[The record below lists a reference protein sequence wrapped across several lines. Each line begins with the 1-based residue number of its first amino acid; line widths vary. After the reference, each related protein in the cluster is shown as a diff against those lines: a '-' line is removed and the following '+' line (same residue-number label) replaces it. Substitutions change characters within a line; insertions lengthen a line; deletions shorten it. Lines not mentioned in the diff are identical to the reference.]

1 MTDGAFITLLNM
13 SLTAGYVILALALLR
28 LFLRR
33 TPRRLLYALW
43 LLPLFRLVCPVS
55 VESMLSLLP
64 SAQPIPP
71 DLPYQAV
78 PAIHS
83 GIPAL
88 NAVVNPALAQSAPEA
103 AASAN
108 PLQIWAFAG
117 KAIWMVGLTILLCY
131 AIVTYTR
138 LAYSLRYATREGDI
152 WRSEAVA
159 NPMVLGLLR
168 PRIYLPLQTAGEGY
182 ILAHEKMHISHG
194 DHFIKP
200 LAFLVLCA
208 HWFNPLV
215 WLAYGLMVKD
225 MEGACDE
232 RVLRQA
238 SPMERN
244 EYAACLLDMGTRRS
258 GLAVPLAFGESDTAG
273 RIKRILN
280 YKKPAFWL
288 VAALIVIAAV
298 LCVTLLSNPVG
309 TQALPNADVAIIGG
323 ADGPTSIFVSRPAGT
338 VALNPGET
346 LTIDDNL
353 MIKGTSLGMF
363 TTYAVADGN
372 PTYAVGGEDVA
383 QELAQLPVYPYMLL
397 SSLSQIEVLVQ
408 NSLIEEIRLSH
419 TLLGEDGKTL
429 YHKPD
434 GSALDE
440 EATFDV
446 LVGEPALFGSKGIPL
461 ARYIYTL
468 QPSALVALS
477 SKLQPYPAGAL
488 RCFSLRYRIGAQWR
502 ECCFVL
508 RTDEGMYGP
517 GEVQAEAGEG
527 GAPVITAADADD
539 RYARMLKMFP
549 QEPAYEW
556 KDTTG
561 DWDGD
566 GKEDKAGFVKEPI
579 DEIYNRQTAL
589 AVQFG
594 DGKRLEAK
602 AKDSANASGWG
613 VDYQVLGADVNG
625 DGANEIL
632 LLIDIGA
639 AGGNGGYSLQVY
651 EQKNGKWEP
660 LPSPQSGCHYQVY
673 WDAQT
678 HTVEI
683 RSPEAGYAERV
694 VDDSMVLP
702 RSDAYD
708 RTERIAW
715 LDARPAGESVSDSD
729 AISAFVVTEEGHI
742 ITRQYVTGP
751 GGPHV
756 ERYGYMLAEYAYG
769 NAEHNLRF
777 LSAWFVPT
785 PVS

>member
-28 LFLRR
+28 LLLRR
-33 TPRRLLYALW
+33 APRRLLYALW

-108 PLQIWAFAG
+108 PLQIWLFAG
-117 KAIWMVGLTILLCY
+117 KAIWMIGLTILLCY

-138 LAYSLRYATREGDI
+138 LAHSLRYAVREGDI

-159 NPMVLGLLR
+159 TPMVLGLLR
-168 PRIYLPLQTAGEGY
+168 PRIYLPPRAAGEGY
-182 ILAHEKMHISHG
+182 ILAHEKAHISRG
-194 DHFIKP
+194 DHIVKP
-200 LAFLVLCA
+200 LAFVVLA
-208 HWFNPLV
+208 VHWFNPLV
-215 WLAYGLMVKD
+215 WLAYALMVKD

-238 SPMERN
+238 STAERN

-258 GLAVPLAFGESDTAG
+258 GLTIPLAFGESDTAG

-288 VAALIVIAAV
+288 VAALIVIAVA

-309 TQALPNADVAIIGG
+309 TQAMPGGNVAIIGG
-323 ADGPTSIFVSRPAGT
+323 ADGPTSIFVSRPADPQGVT
-338 VALNPGET
+338 LNPGDAFSVG
-346 LTIDDNL
+346 DDVV
-353 MIKGTSLGMF
+353 IKGTSLGMF
-363 TTYAVADGN
+363 TIHTVADEN

-383 QELAQLPVYPYMLL
+383 QELDQLPVYPYMKI
-397 SSLSQIEVLVQ
+397 SSPSQIQVLVQ
-408 NSLIEEIRLSH
+408 NPKIEEIRLSH

-429 YHKPD
+429 YYKPD

-446 LVGEPALFGSKGIPL
+446 FVGEPALFGSEGVLP
-461 ARYIYTL
+461 ARCIYTL
-468 QPSALVALS
+468 RPSALVALS
-477 SKLQPYPAGAL
+477 SALQPYPEGAL

-502 ECCFVL
+502 ACCFVL

-517 GEVQAEAGEG
+517 GEVQVEAGEG
-527 GAPVITAADADD
+527 GTPVIITPADAAE

-549 QEPAYEW
+549 QEPAFEW

-566 GKEDKAGFVKEPI
+566 GKEDKVGFIKE
-579 DEIYNRQTAL
+579 EGSRVTAL
-589 AVQFG
+589 VIRFG
-594 DGKRLEAK
+594 DGGRLVAN
-602 AKDSANASGWG
+602 AKDYMDANWG
-613 VDYQVLGADVNG
+613 SDYSLLGADVNG
-625 DGANEIL
+625 DGAREML

-639 AGGNGGYSLQVY
+639 AGGDGGYCLLVFA
-651 EQKNGKWEP
+651 EKKGKWQP
-660 LPSPQSGCHYQVY
+660 L
-673 WDAQT
+673 T
-678 HTVEI
+678 
-683 RSPEAGYAERV
+683 SPETGFGYTVHWAPATHAVELACEETGYAERI
-694 VDDSMVLP
+694 VDETLVLP
-702 RSDAYD
+702 EMSAQERAQ
-708 RTERIAW
+708 RIAR
-715 LDARPAGESVSDSD
+715 LDAMETTEGWAIASYGDS
-729 AISAFVVTEEGHI
+729 ISAFAVTDEGHI
-742 ITRQYVTGP
+742 VTRQYVTGP
-751 GGPHV
+751 DGSHA
-756 ERYGYMLAEYAYG
+756 ERYGYMLTEYAYDT
-769 NAEHNLRF
+769 EDNLRVE
-777 LSAWFVPT
+777 SAWFVPT
-785 PVS
+785 PKN